1 MSSTDPQM
9 AGAEADAATFLAG
22 LLRVIFDV
30 EKCLVLFSA
39 LMFALD
45 TRTEMSLC
53 TVAPQ
58 FSSAA
63 CNLLPG
69 RNYFFLEVPL

>member
-1 MSSTDPQM
+1 M
-9 AGAEADAATFLAG
+9 AATEADAATFLAG

-39 LMFALD
+39 LMFAPGMWK
-45 TRTEMSLC
+45 EMSLC
-53 TVAPQ
+53 MAAPW
-58 FSSAA
+58 SGPAV

-69 RNYFFLEVPL
+69 QHSLFGGPSAAH

>member
-1 MSSTDPQM
+1 M
-9 AGAEADAATFLAG
+9 AGTEADAVTFLAG

-39 LMFALD
+39 LMFAPAMWK
-45 TRTEMSLC
+45 EMSLSMA
-53 TVAPQ
+53 APW
-58 FSSAA
+58 SGLRA

-69 RNYFFLEVPL
+69 EHCPFGGPSATH

>member
-1 MSSTDPQM
+1 M
-9 AGAEADAATFLAG
+9 AGAEADAVTFLAG

-39 LMFALD
+39 LMFALGMWK
-45 TRTEMSLC
+45 EMSLC
-53 TVAPQ
+53 MAAPR
-58 FSSAA
+58 SGPMA

-69 RNYFFLEVPL
+69 QHCLLGGPSATH